1 MRHAQMHASPETPP
15 NYRSQYMK
23 ITCALALAGMLALS
37 GSAFAASSTAATTDT
52 TVKPAAAATTTTA
65 TKPAAT
71 ATTATKP
78 AAADTQKQTISKKC
92 SADADA
98 KGLHGKDRK
107 KFREQCKAAAAKKS

>member
-1 MRHAQMHASPETPP
+1 
-15 NYRSQYMK
+15 MK
-23 ITCALALAGMLALS
+23 ITYALALAGMMAFS

-52 TVKPAAAATTTTA
+52 TVKPAATAT

-71 ATTATKP
+71 ATTVAKP
-78 AAADTQKQTISKKC
+78 AAGDAQKQTISKKC

-107 KFREQCKAAAAKKS
+107 KFREECKAAALKKN

>member
-1 MRHAQMHASPETPP
+1 
-15 NYRSQYMK
+15 MK
-23 ITCALALAGMLALS
+23 ITCALALAGMLAFS

-71 ATTATKP
+71 AATATKP
-78 AAADTQKQTISKKC
+78 AAAASQKQTISKKC

-107 KFREQCKAAAAKKS
+107 KFREQCKIAAAKKS